1 MPIPSKQLQSVA
13 QSADGQQQQQ
23 QSSMVSNS
31 LNQELHYV
39 PNHEPLK
46 QETYLLKP
54 DNHNNTFKQVNIK
67 PENIFADPF
76 TLSQ

>member
-1 MPIPSKQLQSVA
+1 LPIPSKQLQSV
-13 QSADGQQQQQ
+13 QSADDQQQ

-54 DNHNNTFKQVNIK
+54 DNHNNTFKQVNI
-67 PENIFADPF
+67 
-76 TLSQ
+76 